1 MLVLRKMVEPAV
13 PEWRMLGG
21 SDLTNLYTDYTAS
34 ATFTEIAAGDYE
46 AVVDLSEMPEPFF
59 LRFER

>member
-1 MLVLRKMVEPAV
+1 M